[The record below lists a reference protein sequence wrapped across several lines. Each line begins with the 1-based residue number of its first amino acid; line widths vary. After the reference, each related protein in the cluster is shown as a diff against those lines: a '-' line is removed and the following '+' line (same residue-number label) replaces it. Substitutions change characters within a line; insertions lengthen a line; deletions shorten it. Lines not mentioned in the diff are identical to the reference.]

1 MARSLGP
8 YVVLLGAL
16 ACAPAQQASQQGSQQ
31 PSPAVE
37 RRDPNVISAK
47 ELADPSIST
56 GDALTAIRHLRPN
69 FLIVRPGGSIQ
80 SPNAGSVH
88 VSIDGGT
95 LLTTDELKELRVAD
109 LKEIRYLNATDAA
122 KRFGTLS
129 GTGGVILVQTR

>member
-1 MARSLGP
+1 MAKTVGP
-8 YVVLLGAL
+8 LFLLLAAL
-16 ACAPAQQASQQGSQQ
+16 ACAPSQQASQQGSQQ

-47 ELADPSIST
+47 ELADPAVSS
-56 GDALTAIRHLRPN
+56 GDALSAIRHLRPN
-69 FLIVRPGGSIQ
+69 FLIVRPSGSIQ

-109 LKEIRYLNATDAA
+109 LKEIRYLNPTDAA